1 MNDQVTLSLAEVE
14 QLTRDAL
21 SACGASGEQLKIATQ
36 SVLDAECDGIR
47 AVGLNYLPIY
57 CGHLQ
62 HHKLRGDAVPDHH
75 QIAPSAIQSNAAN
88 GFAHTAYV
96 ESENDFYALA
106 RTQGIAALT
115 IVNSYSAGVVGWFV
129 QRMAENG
136 LMGIGF
142 ANSPSAV
149 SPAPGARPFFGTNPM
164 AFAVP
169 RKNAAPIVADMAT
182 SQVAL
187 VTIKQRAAAGEPIPL
202 GWGYNADGELT
213 EDASAVINGGSL
225 APVGGYKGTLL
236 GMLVD
241 VLAGALAGPN
251 CSYAAP
257 MFKNNE
263 GTYPAVGQ
271 FFLAIAPGRFYP
283 DNADQFSS
291 RVEQMLQALVE
302 EPGVRLPG
310 DRRQSC
316 RQKAKNQGVEVPVS
330 LYEKLKSLGQP
341 AN

>member
-1 MNDQVTLSLAEVE
+1 MTDPITLSLDQVE
-14 QLTRDAL
+14 KITRAAL
-21 SACGASGEQLKIATQ
+21 ETCGARGEQLEIATQ
-36 SVLDAECDGIR
+36 SVVDAECDGIR

-57 CGHLQ
+57 CGHLL
-62 HHKLRGDAVPDHH
+62 HDKLRGDVAPRHH
-75 QIAPSAIQSNAAN
+75 QIAPSAIRSDALN
-88 GFAHTAYV
+88 GFAHAAFV
-96 ESENDFYALA
+96 EAESDFYALA
-106 RTQGIAALT
+106 EQQGIAALT

-129 QRMAENG
+129 QRMAEHG
-136 LMGIGF
+136 LIGIGF

-149 SPAPGARPFFGTNPM
+149 APAPGAQPFFGTNPL

-169 RKNAAPIVADMAT
+169 RRNTSPIVADMAS

-187 VTIKQRAAAGEPIPL
+187 VTIKQRAAAGESIPT
-202 GWGYNADGELT
+202 GWGYDADGKMT
-213 EDASAVINGGSL
+213 EDAAAVIEGGSL

-271 FFLAIAPGRFYP
+271 FFLAIAPGQFCP
-283 DNADQFSS
+283 EDADQFSS
-291 RVEQMLQALVE
+291 RLEQMLTALTK

-316 RQKAKNQGVEVPVS
+316 RQAAVNNGVEVPVE
-330 LYEKLKSLGQP
+330 LYEKLKSLGQG
-341 AN
+341 AA